1 MTISHTDTAPALLDT
16 LRSTLDL
23 PEAEFDGAPAALT
36 GGFHAELLR
45 FRLLDPPP
53 ELTGELVARILPD
66 PAHGLWEA
74 AVQRYVAE
82 RGFPTPEVRLAVPP
96 PSPLDRYLMV
106 MDFVAGRPPLSD
118 PGLRSVLGQLP
129 RMMTELPDLLA
140 SMAARLH
147 ALDPEPLE
155 AELRSLG
162 SGRPSDATE
171 FVQHLVDGAAALD
184 RQDLAGVGRRL
195 LQREPKDQ
203 PRVITHGDLHPLNL
217 LVTDAGDTVLLDW
230 TVAAIAP
237 AGFTL
242 GFTELVLA
250 NPPLP
255 APGPVRAGLG
265 LLGRRVARRFLST
278 YRRLSGE
285 EVDQRSLEWFRQV
298 HALRILVESAA
309 WDVPPAHHPWLTLR
323 PVATRMLAAV

>member
-1 MTISHTDTAPALLDT
+1 VLLDT
-16 LRSTLDL
+16 LRSALGVPGID
-23 PEAEFDGAPAALT
+23 FDGAPVALT
-36 GGFHAELLR
+36 GGYHAELLR
-45 FRLLDPPP
+45 FRLVDPPP
-53 ELTGELVARILPD
+53 ELSGELVARILPD
-66 PAHGLWEA
+66 PAHGMWEA

-82 RGFPTPEVRLAVPP
+82 RGFPTPAVRLTVPP

-129 RMMTELPDLLA
+129 RMMTDLPDLLA

-147 ALDPEPLE
+147 ALDPEPLA
-155 AELRSLG
+155 AELRALG
-162 SGRPSDATE
+162 SGRPLDATE

-195 LQREPKDQ
+195 LQREPQDR

-217 LVTDAGDTVLLDW
+217 LVADDGDPVLLDW
-230 TVAAIAP
+230 TVSAVAP

-255 APGPVRAGLG
+255 APGPVRAVLAV
-265 LLGRRVARRFLST
+265 LGRRVARRFLST
-278 YRRLSGE
+278 YCRLSGQ
-285 EVDQRSLEWFRQV
+285 EVDERSLQWFRQV
-298 HALRILVESAA
+298 HALRILVESAS
-309 WDVPPAHHPWLTLR
+309 WEVQPAHHPWVTLQ
-323 PVATRMLAAV
+323 PVASRMLASV

>member
-1 MTISHTDTAPALLDT
+1 MSPTDTAPVLLDT
-16 LRSTLDL
+16 LRGALGRSGID
-23 PEAEFDGAPAALT
+23 FDGAPVALT

-66 PAHGLWEA
+66 PAHGMWEA
-74 AVQRYVAE
+74 VVQRHVAE
-82 RGFPTPEVRLAVPP
+82 LGFPTPAVRLAVPP

-106 MDFVAGRPPLSD
+106 MDHVAGRPPLSD

-147 ALDPEPLE
+147 ALDPEPLA

-162 SGRPSDATE
+162 SGRPLDAAE
-171 FVQHLVDGAAALD
+171 FVRHLVDGAVALD
-184 RQDLAGVGRRL
+184 RHDLAGIGRRL
-195 LQREPKDQ
+195 LQREPQDQ

-217 LVTDAGDTVLLDW
+217 LVTEDGDAVLVDW

-255 APGPVRAGLG
+255 APGPVRTGLSV
-265 LLGRRVARRFLST
+265 LGRRVARRFLST

-285 EVDQRSLEWFRQV
+285 EVDERSLEWFRQV

-309 WDVPPAHHPWLTLR
+309 WDVPPAHHPWLALQ
-323 PVATRMLAAV
+323 PVATRLLAAV